1 MDNTSLLIDLSLAM
15 NQIGCHIHQIQYS
28 IDGLVPVPEQIILIL
43 HGPEINHTIN
53 SVDSALYGLVII
65 ECA

>member
-1 MDNTSLLIDLSLAM
+1 M

-43 HGPEINHTIN
+43 HGPEIDHTIN

>member
-28 IDGLVPVPEQIILIL
+28 IDGFVPVPEQIILIL